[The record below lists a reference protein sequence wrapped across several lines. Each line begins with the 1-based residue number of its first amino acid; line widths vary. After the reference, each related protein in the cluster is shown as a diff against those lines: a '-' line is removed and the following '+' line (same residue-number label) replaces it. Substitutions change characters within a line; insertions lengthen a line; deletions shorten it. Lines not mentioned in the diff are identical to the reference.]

1 MPKPKR
7 KRYSKISL
15 SEVSAVDT
23 PAQEGAVAEFAKR
36 NDSIMQSVAKA
47 ALTSAV
53 DGHTHLI
60 SDYDGQG
67 ALSNGNTTW
76 NGSGDYETQHQHPW
90 IRTEDG
96 IVVGE
101 AAGHTH
107 TVAAMSVMK
116 AKQETDMPDEVN
128 KADGDTVEVY
138 KASDGTEYRTA
149 GEIALA
155 KRLDQA
161 VFEKRA
167 GDEYPQIVSKGDDQ
181 AGQALAVAVIKS
193 GDEAALK
200 GLAAVET
207 ALAETTKVAET
218 VVGKAVAGTA
228 DTLDAGEVNYS
239 PFEKMAKEWAVA
251 NNVAAI
257 NATAE
262 FVKTPEG
269 QAAFAAV

>member
-7 KRYSKISL
+7 RRMTAIKLDEISG
-15 SEVSAVDT
+15 VDT
-23 PAQEGAVAEFAKR
+23 PAQEGALAEFSKR
-36 NDSIMQSVAKA
+36 NDAITRNVSKA

-53 DGHTHLI
+53 DGHSHLI
-60 SDYDGQG
+60 VDYDGAG

-128 KADGDTVEVY
+128 KADGETVETYKSAEGVVY
-138 KASDGTEYRTA
+138 KTA

-155 KRLDQA
+155 KRLDEQT
-161 VFEKRA
+161 FEKRA
-167 GDEYPQIVSKGDDQ
+167 GDEFPTVVAKGADG
-181 AGQALAVAVIKS
+181 AGKALALAVIKS
-193 GDEAALK
+193 GDESALA
-200 GLAAVET
+200 GLKAVET
-207 ALAETTKVAET
+207 ALAETTKAAET
-218 VVGKAVAGTA
+218 QLDTALGSTAETEGGDYDAFLKGAREYGKANGLPESEAI
-228 DTLDAGEVNYS
+228 
-239 PFEKMAKEWAVA
+239 AKFGA
-251 NNVAAI
+251 
-257 NATAE
+257 
-262 FVKTPEG
+262 TPEG
-269 QAAFAAV
+269 QALAVPTH

>member
-1 MPKPKR
+1 MPAKDKKR
-7 KRYSKISL
+7 RYTKISL
-15 SEVSAVDT
+15 AEISGVDV
-23 PAQEGAVAEFAKR
+23 PAQTPAVAEFSKR
-36 NDSIMQSVAKA
+36 NDTITQGVAKA
-47 ALTSAV
+47 ALTTAV

-60 SDYDGQG
+60 ADYDGQG

-76 NGSGDYETQHQHPW
+76 SGSGGYESQHQHPW

-96 IVVGE
+96 IVIGE
-101 AAGHTH
+101 ADGHTH
-107 TVAAMSVMK
+107 TVAEVSVMK

-138 KASDGTEYRTA
+138 KAADGTEYRTA

-155 KRLDQA
+155 KRLDEQLF
-161 VFEKRA
+161 VKRA
-167 GDEYPQIVSKGDDQ
+167 GDEFPVIVTKGDDD

-200 GLAAVET
+200 GLQAVET
-207 ALAETTKVAET
+207 ALAETTKAAEIA
-218 VVGKAVAGTA
+218 VGKAVGSTA
-228 DTLDAGEVNYS
+228 ESDAAEVDYS
-239 PFEKMAKEWAVA
+239 PFEKQAKEWAAA

-262 FVKTPEG
+262 YIKTPEG
-269 QAAFAAV
+269 QAAFAA